1 MNNLSKGLIFYC
13 FLFMLMGCK
22 AEIIETKIKT
32 EKLKIAISQKFTT
45 IALKAKITIMGDK

>member
-1 MNNLSKGLIFYC
+1 MNNLLKGLIFYC

-32 EKLKIAISQKFTT
+32 EKL
-45 IALKAKITIMGDK
+45 